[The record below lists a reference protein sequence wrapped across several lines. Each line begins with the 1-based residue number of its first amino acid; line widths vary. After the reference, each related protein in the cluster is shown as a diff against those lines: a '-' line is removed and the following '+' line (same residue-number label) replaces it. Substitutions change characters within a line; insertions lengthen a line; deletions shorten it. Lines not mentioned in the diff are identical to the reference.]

1 MNHQK
6 QFSIFNNMIVMI
18 CISLLYIFFIEINN
32 VTATTFP
39 IYWNADESVNPPVD
53 VTKYGFISR
62 SQTQVG
68 NSCSNPGCKS
78 WKQGLFPSIGENGEI
93 VNGGVPQA
101 ADLNKHLQI
110 IEETLPL
117 WSKYIPAHTHTH
129 THYNHIHNNIN
140 H

>member
-1 MNHQK
+1 
-6 QFSIFNNMIVMI
+6 MI
-18 CISLLYIFFIEINN
+18 
-32 VTATTFP
+32 
-39 IYWNADESVNPPVD
+39 
-53 VTKYGFISR
+53 KR

-117 WSKYIPAHTHTH
+117 WSKFYPCSHTH